1 MAAKVILIVED
12 DPKSLKLFRDLLGV
26 SGFATLTAT
35 DGKQGVELA
44 RMHKPALILMDVQM
58 PVMDGLQA
66 TRILKADPQTCGIPI
81 LSLTSHAMRDEEE
94 RILSAGCDG
103 YMAKPIDTRAFLKVV
118 NDLLTRGNAENGV
131 KAQDNG
137 R

>member
-26 SGFATLTAT
+26 SGFATLAAT

-44 RMHKPALILMDVQM
+44 RLHKPALILMDVQM

-66 TRILKADPQTCGIPI
+66 TTILKADPQTCGIPI
-81 LSLTSHAMRDEEE
+81 LCLTAHAMRDNEE
-94 RILSAGCDG
+94 RILSAGSDG
-103 YMAKPIDTRAFLKVV
+103 YMAKPIDTKTFLHTIRSFLQEG
-118 NDLLTRGNAENGV
+118 DAIGG
-131 KAQDNG
+131 
-137 R
+137 